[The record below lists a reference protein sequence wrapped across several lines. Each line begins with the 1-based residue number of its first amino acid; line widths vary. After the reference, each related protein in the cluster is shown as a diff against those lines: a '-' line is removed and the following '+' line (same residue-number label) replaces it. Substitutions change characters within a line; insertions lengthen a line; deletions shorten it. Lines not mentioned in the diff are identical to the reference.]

1 VETSQ
6 PTVSRVRKQY
16 IEEGMEAAIN
26 RRPPKRE
33 YHRKLDGEQEVR
45 LVALACRNHPK
56 AGFDG
61 ACAYLPTSWWSS
73 RS

>member
-1 VETSQ
+1 
-6 PTVSRVRKQY
+6 
-16 IEEGMEAAIN
+16 MEAAIN